1 MAVAPALRGL
11 KREGR
16 LRPTLL
22 IFIDGTGIGRD
33 EALVDA
39 VLETVDLSVR
49 RVALVSD
56 HGNLEESGHDRPT
69 LNLVPLLSWGHGAHE
84 LIDAVT
90 SMEELTPALVAV

>member
-1 MAVAPALRGL
+1 M
-11 KREGR
+11 
-16 LRPTLL
+16 RPSLL

-49 RVALVSD
+49 R
-56 HGNLEESGHDRPT
+56 GNLEESGHDRPT
-69 LNLVPLLSWGHGAHE
+69 LNLVPLLTWGHGARE
-84 LIDAVT
+84 LIDAVR